1 MRNKRRW
8 ADLDQSQQIA
18 IAAGAA
24 VELVL
29 TAAAVLDLSRR
40 PAGTIRGGS
49 KLLWLLA
56 FVVQPFGPL
65 AYFSLGRL
73 PESGEEPA
81 G

>member
-1 MRNKRRW
+1 MRMKRRW
-8 ADLDQSQQIA
+8 ADLDQGQQAA
-18 IAAGAA
+18 IVAGAVA
-24 VELVL
+24 ELVL

-40 PAGTIRGGS
+40 PTATIRGGS

-73 PESGEEPA
+73 PDSGDDAA